1 MEDAMST
8 HVHELHAARRN
19 EAEVYRRMID
29 AAPLRF
35 RRNAGLDATRRT
47 VAKALMG
54 LARAIQP

>member
-1 MEDAMST
+1 MST